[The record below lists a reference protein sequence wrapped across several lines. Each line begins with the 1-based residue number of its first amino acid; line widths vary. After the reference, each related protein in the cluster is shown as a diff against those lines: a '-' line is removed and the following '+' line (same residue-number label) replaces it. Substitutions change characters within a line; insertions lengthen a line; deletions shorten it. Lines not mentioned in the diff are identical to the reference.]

1 MTAFGQR
8 VRCGAAAWVLAL
20 LLPGLAACGYHLA
33 GRGAVLPAGTRVVAV
48 LPFANHT
55 RQPQIGQAL
64 GAAVAQEFQERTR
77 YRIQPAVAG
86 SDVAVHG
93 DVRSLVDTPVTFD
106 AATGRAT
113 TVEVVMHVQVW
124 LTAEPGGHE
133 LYRNN
138 DLVFHEQYQ
147 ISTEQQNFFEEN
159 SSAFQRLSREA
170 AQTVVANILEAF

>member
-1 MTAFGQR
+1 ML
-8 VRCGAAAWVLAL
+8 AAI
-20 LLPGLAACGYHLA
+20 LPWLVACGYHLA
-33 GRGAVLPAGTRVVAV
+33 GRGAVLPASTRVVAV

-55 RQPQIGQAL
+55 RQPQLGQAL
-64 GAAVAQEFQERTR
+64 GAAVAQEFQQRAH
-77 YRIQPAVAG
+77 YRIQPVLAG

-93 DVRSLVDTPVTFD
+93 DVRSLQATPVTFD
-106 AATGRAT
+106 AASGRAT

-124 LTAEPGGHE
+124 LTAEPGGRE
-133 LYRNN
+133 IYRNN

-159 SSAFQRLSREA
+159 SSAYQRLSREA